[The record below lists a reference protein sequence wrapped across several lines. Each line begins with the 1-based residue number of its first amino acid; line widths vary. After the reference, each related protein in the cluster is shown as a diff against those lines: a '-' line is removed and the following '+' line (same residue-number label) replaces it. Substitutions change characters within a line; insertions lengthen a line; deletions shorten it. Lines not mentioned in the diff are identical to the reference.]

1 MGSSL
6 IDVFID
12 KLRIIALQKLTMGY
26 LATNIDLGYLS
37 NLLAFDDA
45 AQCEKF
51 LLDQGMSIITSLTFS
66 RLPIHQLG
74 QQAPGLQGESDATQ
88 ESPSEGP
95 QMQEMSELPY
105 RVMTE

>member
-45 AQCEKF
+45 TQCEKF
-51 LLDQGMSIITSLTFS
+51 LLDQGKSIITSLTLFPGCQFTS
-66 RLPIHQLG
+66 SDNKRLDCKASLMPLKK
-74 QQAPGLQGESDATQ
+74 APL
-88 ESPSEGP
+88 
-95 QMQEMSELPY
+95 
-105 RVMTE
+105 RVRRCKK

>member
-51 LLDQGMSIITSLTFS
+51 LLDQGMSIITSLTFF
-66 RLPIHQLG
+66 QV
-74 QQAPGLQGESDATQ
+74 AN
-88 ESPSEGP
+88 SPARTTSAWTA
-95 QMQEMSELPY
+95 
-105 RVMTE
+105 RRA